1 MASHLGL
8 RYMQMLLFEIIC
20 INVLTT
26 SPKLRTLNFRQAMS
40 LYAKT
45 KMLIEP
51 RHEISNNVVC
61 ATSKGSDQPV
71 HTGSLIRAF
80 ASCLNIL

>member
-1 MASHLGL
+1 MENSADPDERPHFVASHLGL

-26 SPKLRTLNFRQAMS
+26 SPKLRTLNFRQATP
-40 LYAKT
+40 LHAKN

-51 RHEISNNVVC
+51 
-61 ATSKGSDQPV
+61 
-71 HTGSLIRAF
+71 
-80 ASCLNIL
+80 